1 MKMIQKQVTK
11 EAVDKVILKIFD
23 NNPNKEEINLE
34 KLLKSL
40 VEEFESDLTH
50 EQKDKLGEFIFFN
63 PDVLKQLE
71 ESENEPEGNDISSF
85 DEYLKF
91 KQEVIN
97 ERK

>member
-23 NNPNKEEINLE
+23 NNPNKEEINL
-34 KLLKSL
+34 KSLLKSL

-63 PDVLKQLE
+63 PDILKQLE
-71 ESENEPEGNDISSF
+71 ESEDEPEGNDISSF
-85 DEYLKF
+85 NEYLKF
-91 KQEVIN
+91 KQEVSN

>member
-1 MKMIQKQVTK
+1 MIQKQVTK

-23 NNPNKEEINLE
+23 NNHNKEEINLE

-91 KQEVIN
+91 KQEVTN

>member
-1 MKMIQKQVTK
+1 MTKMIQKQVTK

-23 NNPNKEEINLE
+23 NNSDKEEINLE
-34 KLLKSL
+34 KLLTSL
-40 VEEFESDLTH
+40 VEEFESDLTQ
-50 EQKDKLGEFIFFN
+50 EQKDKLGKFIFFN

-91 KQEVIN
+91 KQLVN
-97 ERK
+97 K